1 MTGSVT
7 IVLHPPVFVHRF
19 HQSSRD
25 WNNSITNCILLKYN
39 RIEGDGMYTF
49 PDGNVYAGQFKD
61 GQYVYSIKLQHHI
74 SQAEKTVCYLLWI
87 ISTTNPL
94 CRFHGSGTIYFCNGG
109 KLSATWTYGVASNV
123 RTLTVISNA
132 SSQLNLMNN
141 CRIVQ
146 TQYTF
151 ADGLVY
157 ATQDWTY
164 CTSQDSRFYSERV
177 NGFIPGHPQLSNDPN
192 EKLVLPIMTKDKG
205 YCYYAKSDGMIHPFD
220 CKSQGRSP
228 DDSEMQWISARIL
241 TWLGWVE

>member
-1 MTGSVT
+1 MTFNGSPFDAQ
-7 IVLHPPVFVHRF
+7 IVN
-19 HQSSRD
+19 D
-25 WNNSITNCILLKYN
+25 

-61 GQYVYSIKLQHHI
+61 GQ
-74 SQAEKTVCYLLWI
+74 
-87 ISTTNPL
+87 
-94 CRFHGSGTIYFCNGG
+94 FHGSGTIYFCNGG
-109 KLSATWTYGVASNV
+109 KLSATWTYGVASN
-123 RTLTVISNA
+123 
-132 SSQLNLMNN
+132 
-141 CRIVQ
+141 

-151 ADGLVY
+151 ADGLAY

-164 CTSQDSRFYSERV
+164 CTSQDRRFYSERV

-241 TWLGWVE
+241 T

>member
-1 MTGSVT
+1 MTFNGSPFDAQ
-7 IVLHPPVFVHRF
+7 IVN
-19 HQSSRD
+19 D
-25 WNNSITNCILLKYN
+25 

-61 GQYVYSIKLQHHI
+61 GQ
-74 SQAEKTVCYLLWI
+74 
-87 ISTTNPL
+87 
-94 CRFHGSGTIYFCNGG
+94 FHGSGTIYFCNGG

-164 CTSQDSRFYSERV
+164 CTSQDRRFYSERV

-241 TWLGWVE
+241 T